1 MRQRGELVKDNV
13 FIGWMDGYGVA
24 ETEDG
29 KLFCGE
35 MPEEYAVLGEA
46 ADILHMT
53 PVEEMPEP
61 IRSAILKAFAG

>member
-1 MRQRGELVKDNV
+1 MKDNV
-13 FIGWMDGYGVA
+13 FIGWLDSYGVA

-29 KLFCGE
+29 ELFCGE

-53 PVEEMPEP
+53 PVEELSEP
-61 IRSAILKAFAG
+61 VRAAILEQFAE

>member
-1 MRQRGELVKDNV
+1 MKDNA
-13 FIGWMDGYGVA
+13 FIGWLDGYGVA
-24 ETEDG
+24 EAEDNG
-29 KLFCGE
+29 LFCSE

-61 IRSAILKAFAG
+61 IRSAILAAFTA

>member
-1 MRQRGELVKDNV
+1 MKDNV
-13 FIGWMDGYGVA
+13 FIGWLDNYGVA

-53 PVEEMPEP
+53 PVEELLEP
-61 IRSAILKAFAG
+61 VRAAVLKRFAG